1 MGNNQ
6 GNKKATSK
14 NKNIEIIQEKKIENK
29 NSIQEKKT
37 KNENI
42 QVKKIIKENKTKIL
56 FKYNILFV
64 GETKIGTKASLI
76 KRLKEDKFSKILK
89 IKKKFVNKY
98 FTKKI
103 ITKFYCI

>member
-1 MGNNQ
+1 MGNKQ
-6 GNKKATSK
+6 GNKKENIK
-14 NKNIEIIQEKKIENK
+14 NKNNEDIRDKKIENK
-29 NSIQEKKT
+29 KSIQDKKI

-42 QVKKIIKENKTKIL
+42 QVKKIIKENK
-56 FKYNILFV
+56 
-64 GETKIGTKASLI
+64 TKIGTKASLI